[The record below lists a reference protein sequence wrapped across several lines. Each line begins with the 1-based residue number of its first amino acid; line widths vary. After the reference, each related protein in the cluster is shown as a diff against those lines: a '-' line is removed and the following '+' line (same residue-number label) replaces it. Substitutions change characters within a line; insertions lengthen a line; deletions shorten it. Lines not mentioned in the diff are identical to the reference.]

1 VGSSGIRDACLLAL
15 RRPAQLADS
24 AAASIAQAVSFNL
37 SFFLFSVVCF
47 IFGRSHF
54 QIFFRISVRVG
65 QCTTLLQ
72 NETMFNVFFVPR
84 RFAPF
89 TEAAFCGA
97 SRADWM
103 TAERNFRSDG
113 TAFFFRATEQHNRTH
128 GCFPFCDC
136 SAGDAGT
143 FLGLVA

>member
-1 VGSSGIRDACLLAL
+1 
-15 RRPAQLADS
+15 
-24 AAASIAQAVSFNL
+24 
-37 SFFLFSVVCF
+37 
-47 IFGRSHF
+47 
-54 QIFFRISVRVG
+54 
-65 QCTTLLQ
+65 
-72 NETMFNVFFVPR
+72 MFNVFFVPR